1 MFGRKKLSFVIPVI
15 FFFFFFLFFLASSA
29 SFGKSLPPKDQ
40 QFKNENLASLKLWGP
55 DYDEKEAEKW
65 REFIRI
71 AAENEDL
78 EIANKFLVLKETF
91 HGDLPG
97 QYPLALFEL
106 YKRNPFFFVSVIHE
120 HFKGDFR
127 TFLSCWIN
135 NAEDVQYEE
144 VEKYGGNASS
154 SETFKIFLKA
164 ALTMDLELKAERK
177 KRTTEDRENKNEFQK
192 DVTGIIKW
200 HQRDEKTDSTDH

>member
-106 YKRNPFFFVSVIHE
+106 YKRTPSFSYRLFTNILKVISEPFCRAGSIMQKMFNMKKLKNTAEMHPVLKRSKFF
-120 HFKGDFR
+120 
-127 TFLSCWIN
+127 
-135 NAEDVQYEE
+135 
-144 VEKYGGNASS
+144 
-154 SETFKIFLKA
+154 
-164 ALTMDLELKAERK
+164 
-177 KRTTEDRENKNEFQK
+177 
-192 DVTGIIKW
+192 
-200 HQRDEKTDSTDH
+200 